1 MVLALTK
8 QTQRRVSKVGART
21 SWVLS
26 PPPKKKKT
34 AAAMGQHAIL
44 RVEKGVQG
52 QMVDELLGYNN
63 IIIFS
68 GIR

>member
-1 MVLALTK
+1 
-8 QTQRRVSKVGART
+8 
-21 SWVLS
+21 
-26 PPPKKKKT
+26 
-34 AAAMGQHAIL
+34 MGQHAIL